1 MNTIVVAIHMLER
14 KNSVLNQIVYDIIQG
29 HYRGQSQTSLAD
41 SLSQSLSASMV
52 EQARLFDLLVDH
64 VNQGQLNTS
73 NSILP
78 HSKLPM
84 DLRKDER
91 KSQSNKRVLSEIDLS
106 EWGIIDKEIC
116 PRDGK

>member
-1 MNTIVVAIHMLER
+1 
-14 KNSVLNQIVYDIIQG
+14 
-29 HYRGQSQTSLAD
+29 
-41 SLSQSLSASMV
+41 
-52 EQARLFDLLVDH
+52 
-64 VNQGQLNTS
+64 
-73 NSILP
+73 
-78 HSKLPM
+78 M